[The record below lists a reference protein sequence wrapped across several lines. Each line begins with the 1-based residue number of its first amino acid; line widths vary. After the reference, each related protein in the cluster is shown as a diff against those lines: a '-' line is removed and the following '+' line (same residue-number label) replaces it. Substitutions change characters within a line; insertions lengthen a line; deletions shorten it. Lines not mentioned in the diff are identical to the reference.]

1 MKLHELTP
9 AAGATKPAYR
19 KGRGAGSGNG
29 KTAGRGHKG
38 QWARS
43 GGGVRPGFEGGQM
56 PLARRLPKRGFH
68 NIFGTTYAPVNVSAL
83 EKFEDGAEVTA
94 EILCNAGIVKNALDG
109 IKILGTG
116 TLTKK
121 LTVKA
126 AAFSAS
132 AKEKIEAAGGKA
144 RWFKVFQTLKNA
156 WSMPEL
162 RKKMLYTLFII
173 LIFRFG
179 SCIPVPFIDTT
190 LLSQY
195 FEQASVNGSMLGYL
209 DMFTGGG
216 LSRATIFAMSITP
229 YINASIILQLLTVAI
244 PALERMVKD
253 GGEEGREKIASWTRY
268 LGVLLGLLQGLSYYA
283 LLRNGFGGKT
293 MLSNTGALA
302 AVTIIVTFTA
312 GTALIMWMGE
322 HITQK
327 GIGNGISI
335 ILFAGIVSRGP
346 SLMRTLVNLFQT
358 GTSGIVSGIAMIIV
372 GLAIVVFIVYM
383 SNAERRIPVQ
393 YAKRVV
399 GRKMYGGQST
409 HLPIKVNASGVMPI
423 IFASSILSLPQ
434 TISMFWHP
442 ESGSVG
448 AHILNLFSQ
457 TSVFYIVLYA
467 LLILAFAYF
476 YASIQF
482 NPIEIANN
490 LKKNGGFIPGF
501 RPGKPTSDF
510 ITKALG
516 KVTFVGALF
525 LAVVALLPLIVG
537 AVNSSLSNVAL
548 GGTSVIIVVGVAL
561 DTVKQMEAQ
570 MLMRHHKGFLE

>member
-1 MKLHELTP
+1 
-9 AAGATKPAYR
+9 
-19 KGRGAGSGNG
+19 
-29 KTAGRGHKG
+29 
-38 QWARS
+38 
-43 GGGVRPGFEGGQM
+43 
-56 PLARRLPKRGFH
+56 
-68 NIFGTTYAPVNVSAL
+68 
-83 EKFEDGAEVTA
+83 
-94 EILCNAGIVKNALDG
+94 
-109 IKILGTG
+109 
-116 TLTKK
+116 
-121 LTVKA
+121 
-126 AAFSAS
+126 
-132 AKEKIEAAGGKA
+132 
-144 RWFKVFQTLKNA
+144 
-156 WSMPEL
+156 
-162 RKKMLYTLFII
+162 
-173 LIFRFG
+173 
-179 SCIPVPFIDTT
+179 
-190 LLSQY
+190 
-195 FEQASVNGSMLGYL
+195 MLGYL

-253 GGEEGREKIASWTRY
+253 GGEEGRKKIASWTRY
-268 LGVLLGLLQGLSYYA
+268 LAVILGLLQGFSYYA
-283 LLRNGFGGKT
+283 LLRNQGF
-293 MLSNTGALA
+293 LSNTGALA
-302 AVTIIVTFTA
+302 GAAIILTFTA
-312 GTALIMWMGE
+312 GTALIMWLGE
-322 HITQK
+322 HITQN

-346 SLMRTLVNLFQT
+346 SLLRTLWNLVQT
-358 GTSGIVSGIAMIIV
+358 GGQGILSAALMIII
-372 GLAIVVFIVYM
+372 GLAVVVFIVFM

-434 TISMFWHP
+434 TVSMFWTP
-442 ESGSVG
+442 ETGTVG
-448 AHILNLFSQ
+448 YHIMNLFSQ
-457 TSVFYIVLYA
+457 ANPFYIVVYA

-510 ITKALG
+510 ITKALA
-516 KVTFVGALF
+516 KVTFVGAIF
-525 LAVVALLPLIVG
+525 LAIVAVLPLIVG
-537 AVNSSLSNVAL
+537 AISPTLSNGAL

-561 DTVKQMEAQ
+561 DTVKQLEAQ

>member
-1 MKLHELTP
+1 M
-9 AAGATKPAYR
+9 
-19 KGRGAGSGNG
+19 
-29 KTAGRGHKG
+29 
-38 QWARS
+38 
-43 GGGVRPGFEGGQM
+43 
-56 PLARRLPKRGFH
+56 
-68 NIFGTTYAPVNVSAL
+68 
-83 EKFEDGAEVTA
+83 
-94 EILCNAGIVKNALDG
+94 
-109 IKILGTG
+109 
-116 TLTKK
+116 
-121 LTVKA
+121 
-126 AAFSAS
+126 
-132 AKEKIEAAGGKA
+132 
-144 RWFKVFQTLKNA
+144 FQTLKNA

-162 RKKMLYTLFII
+162 RKKILYTLFIL

-179 SCIPVPFIDTT
+179 SCIPVPFINTT
-190 LLSQY
+190 LLSEY
-195 FEQASVNGSMLGYL
+195 FNQAAVGGSMLGYL

-216 LSRATIFAMSITP
+216 LSNATIFAMSITP

-253 GGEEGREKIASWTRY
+253 GGEEGRKKIASWTRY
-268 LGVLLGLLQGLSYYA
+268 LAVILGLLQGFSYYA
-283 LLRNGFGGKT
+283 LLRNQGF
-293 MLSNTGALA
+293 LSNTGALA
-302 AVTIIVTFTA
+302 RAAIILTFTA
-312 GTALIMWMGE
+312 GTALIMWLGE
-322 HITQK
+322 HITQN

-346 SLMRTLVNLFQT
+346 SLLRTLWNLVQT
-358 GTSGIVSGIAMIIV
+358 GGQGVLSAVLMVVI
-372 GLAIVVFIVYM
+372 GLAVVVFIVFM

-434 TISMFWHP
+434 TISMFWQP
-442 ESGSVG
+442 ETGTVG
-448 AHILNLFSQ
+448 YHILNLFSQ
-457 TSVFYIVLYA
+457 ANPFYIVVYG

-516 KVTFVGALF
+516 KVTFVGAIF
-525 LAVVALLPLIVG
+525 LAIVAILPLIVG
-537 AVNSSLSNVAL
+537 AISPTLSNVAL

-561 DTVKQMEAQ
+561 DTVKQLEAQ

>member
-1 MKLHELTP
+1 M
-9 AAGATKPAYR
+9 
-19 KGRGAGSGNG
+19 
-29 KTAGRGHKG
+29 
-38 QWARS
+38 
-43 GGGVRPGFEGGQM
+43 
-56 PLARRLPKRGFH
+56 
-68 NIFGTTYAPVNVSAL
+68 
-83 EKFEDGAEVTA
+83 
-94 EILCNAGIVKNALDG
+94 
-109 IKILGTG
+109 
-116 TLTKK
+116 
-121 LTVKA
+121 
-126 AAFSAS
+126 
-132 AKEKIEAAGGKA
+132 
-144 RWFKVFQTLKNA
+144 FQTLKNA
-156 WSMPEL
+156 WHMPEL
-162 RKKMLYTLFII
+162 RKKILYTLFIL

-179 SCIPVPFIDTT
+179 SCIPVPFIDTQM
-190 LLSQY
+190 LDAY
-195 FEQASVNGSMLGYL
+195 FQTAAISGSMLDYL
-209 DMFTGGG
+209 NMFTGGG
-216 LSRATIFAMSITP
+216 LSNATIFAMSITP

-253 GGEEGREKIASWTRY
+253 GGEEGRKKIASWTRY
-268 LGVLLGLLQGLSYYA
+268 LAVILGLLQGFSYYA
-283 LLRNGFGGKT
+283 LLRNQGF
-293 MLSNTGALA
+293 LSNTGVLA
-302 AVTIIVTFTA
+302 GAAIILTFTA
-312 GTALIMWMGE
+312 GTALIMWLGE
-322 HITQK
+322 HITQN

-346 SLMRTLVNLFQT
+346 SLLRTLWNLVQT
-358 GTSGIVSGIAMIIV
+358 GGQGVLSAVLMVVI
-372 GLAIVVFIVYM
+372 GLAVVVFIVFM

-434 TISMFWHP
+434 TISMFWQP
-442 ESGSVG
+442 ETGTVG
-448 AHILNLFSQ
+448 YHILNLFSQ
-457 TSVFYIVLYA
+457 ANPFYIVVYG

-516 KVTFVGALF
+516 KVTFVGAIF
-525 LAVVALLPLIVG
+525 LAIVAILPLIVG
-537 AVNSSLSNVAL
+537 AISPTLSNVAL

-561 DTVKQMEAQ
+561 DTVKQLEAQ

>member
-1 MKLHELTP
+1 M
-9 AAGATKPAYR
+9 
-19 KGRGAGSGNG
+19 
-29 KTAGRGHKG
+29 
-38 QWARS
+38 
-43 GGGVRPGFEGGQM
+43 
-56 PLARRLPKRGFH
+56 
-68 NIFGTTYAPVNVSAL
+68 
-83 EKFEDGAEVTA
+83 
-94 EILCNAGIVKNALDG
+94 
-109 IKILGTG
+109 
-116 TLTKK
+116 
-121 LTVKA
+121 
-126 AAFSAS
+126 
-132 AKEKIEAAGGKA
+132 
-144 RWFKVFQTLKNA
+144 FQTLKNA

-253 GGEEGREKIASWTRY
+253 GGEEGRKKIASWTRY
-268 LGVLLGLLQGLSYYA
+268 VGVLLGLLQGLSYYA
-283 LLRNGFGGKT
+283 LLRNQGF
-293 MLSNTGALA
+293 LSDKGVLA
-302 AVTIIVTFTA
+302 AVTIVMTFTA

-346 SLMRTLVNLFQT
+346 SLMRTLGNLFQT
-358 GTSGIVSGIAMIIV
+358 GTSGIVSAILMIII
-372 GLAIVVFIVYM
+372 GIFIVVFIVFM

-423 IFASSILSLPQ
+423 IFASSILALPQ
-434 TISMFWHP
+434 TVSMFWQP
-442 ESGSVG
+442 EAGTVG

-457 TSVFYIVLYA
+457 RSVVYIVLYA

>member
-1 MKLHELTP
+1 M
-9 AAGATKPAYR
+9 
-19 KGRGAGSGNG
+19 
-29 KTAGRGHKG
+29 
-38 QWARS
+38 
-43 GGGVRPGFEGGQM
+43 
-56 PLARRLPKRGFH
+56 
-68 NIFGTTYAPVNVSAL
+68 
-83 EKFEDGAEVTA
+83 
-94 EILCNAGIVKNALDG
+94 
-109 IKILGTG
+109 
-116 TLTKK
+116 
-121 LTVKA
+121 
-126 AAFSAS
+126 
-132 AKEKIEAAGGKA
+132 
-144 RWFKVFQTLKNA
+144 FQTLKNA
-156 WSMPEL
+156 WAMPEL
-162 RKKMLYTLFII
+162 RKKILYTLFII

-179 SCIPVPFIDTT
+179 SCIPVPFIDTQ

-195 FEQASVNGSMLGYL
+195 FEQASTNGSMLGYL
-209 DMFTGGG
+209 DMFSGGG

-253 GGEEGREKIASWTRY
+253 GGEEGRKKIASWTRY
-268 LGVLLGLLQGLSYYA
+268 VGVLLGLLQGLSYYA
-283 LLRNGFGGKT
+283 LLRNQGF
-293 MLSNTGALA
+293 LSDKGVLA
-302 AVTIIVTFTA
+302 AVTIVMTFTA

-346 SLMRTLVNLFQT
+346 SLMRTLGNLFQT
-358 GTSGIVSGIAMIIV
+358 GTSGIVSAILMIII
-372 GLAIVVFIVYM
+372 GIFIVVFIVFM

-423 IFASSILSLPQ
+423 IFASSILALPQ
-434 TISMFWHP
+434 TVSMFWQP
-442 ESGSVG
+442 EAGTVG

-457 TSVFYIVLYA
+457 RSVVYIVLYA

>member
-1 MKLHELTP
+1 M
-9 AAGATKPAYR
+9 
-19 KGRGAGSGNG
+19 
-29 KTAGRGHKG
+29 
-38 QWARS
+38 
-43 GGGVRPGFEGGQM
+43 
-56 PLARRLPKRGFH
+56 
-68 NIFGTTYAPVNVSAL
+68 
-83 EKFEDGAEVTA
+83 
-94 EILCNAGIVKNALDG
+94 
-109 IKILGTG
+109 
-116 TLTKK
+116 
-121 LTVKA
+121 
-126 AAFSAS
+126 
-132 AKEKIEAAGGKA
+132 
-144 RWFKVFQTLKNA
+144 FQALKNA

-162 RKKMLYTLFII
+162 RKKILYTLFIL

-179 SCIPVPFIDTT
+179 SCIPVPFINTT
-190 LLSQY
+190 LLSEY
-195 FEQASVNGSMLGYL
+195 FNQAAVGGSMLGYL

-216 LSRATIFAMSITP
+216 LSNATIFAMSITP

-253 GGEEGREKIASWTRY
+253 GGEEGRKKIASWTRY
-268 LGVLLGLLQGLSYYA
+268 LAVILGLLQGFSYYA
-283 LLRNGFGGKT
+283 LLRNQGF
-293 MLSNTGALA
+293 LSNTGVLA
-302 AVTIIVTFTA
+302 GAAIILTFTA
-312 GTALIMWMGE
+312 GTALIMWLGE
-322 HITQK
+322 HITQN

-346 SLMRTLVNLFQT
+346 SLLRTLWNLVQT
-358 GTSGIVSGIAMIIV
+358 GGQGVLSAVLMVVI
-372 GLAIVVFIVYM
+372 GLAVVVFIVFM

-434 TISMFWHP
+434 TISMFWQP
-442 ESGSVG
+442 ETGTVG
-448 AHILNLFSQ
+448 YHILNLFSQ
-457 TSVFYIVLYA
+457 ANPFYIVVYG

-516 KVTFVGALF
+516 KVTFVGAIF
-525 LAVVALLPLIVG
+525 LAIVAILPLIVG
-537 AVNSSLSNVAL
+537 AISPTLSNVAL

-561 DTVKQMEAQ
+561 DTVKQLEAQ

>member
-1 MKLHELTP
+1 M
-9 AAGATKPAYR
+9 
-19 KGRGAGSGNG
+19 
-29 KTAGRGHKG
+29 
-38 QWARS
+38 
-43 GGGVRPGFEGGQM
+43 
-56 PLARRLPKRGFH
+56 
-68 NIFGTTYAPVNVSAL
+68 
-83 EKFEDGAEVTA
+83 
-94 EILCNAGIVKNALDG
+94 
-109 IKILGTG
+109 
-116 TLTKK
+116 
-121 LTVKA
+121 
-126 AAFSAS
+126 
-132 AKEKIEAAGGKA
+132 
-144 RWFKVFQTLKNA
+144 FQTLKNA
-156 WSMPEL
+156 WHMPEL
-162 RKKMLYTLFII
+162 RKKILYTLFIL

-179 SCIPVPFIDTT
+179 SCIPVPFIDTQ
-190 LLSQY
+190 LLAAY
-195 FEQASVNGSMLGYL
+195 FEQAAVSGSMLGYL

-216 LSRATIFAMSITP
+216 LSQATIFAMSITP

-253 GGEEGREKIASWTRY
+253 GGEEGRKKIASWTRY
-268 LGVLLGLLQGLSYYA
+268 LAVILGLLQGFSYYA
-283 LLRNGFGGKT
+283 LLRSNGF
-293 MLSNTGALA
+293 LSNTGALA
-302 AVTIIVTFTA
+302 AAAIILTFTA
-312 GTALIMWMGE
+312 GTALIMWLGE
-322 HITQK
+322 HITQN

-346 SLMRTLVNLFQT
+346 SLMRTLWNLLQT
-358 GTSGIVSGIAMIIV
+358 GTQGIVAAVLMVII
-372 GLAIVVFIVYM
+372 GLAVVVFIVFM

-434 TISMFWHP
+434 TIAMFWSP
-442 ESGSVG
+442 EAGTVG
-448 AHILNLFSQ
+448 YHIMNLFSQ
-457 TSVFYIVLYA
+457 ANPFYIVVYG

-516 KVTFVGALF
+516 KVTFVGAIF
-525 LAVVALLPLIVG
+525 LGIVAILPLIVG
-537 AVNSSLSNVAL
+537 AISPTLSNVAL

>member
-1 MKLHELTP
+1 
-9 AAGATKPAYR
+9 
-19 KGRGAGSGNG
+19 
-29 KTAGRGHKG
+29 
-38 QWARS
+38 
-43 GGGVRPGFEGGQM
+43 
-56 PLARRLPKRGFH
+56 
-68 NIFGTTYAPVNVSAL
+68 
-83 EKFEDGAEVTA
+83 
-94 EILCNAGIVKNALDG
+94 
-109 IKILGTG
+109 
-116 TLTKK
+116 
-121 LTVKA
+121 
-126 AAFSAS
+126 
-132 AKEKIEAAGGKA
+132 
-144 RWFKVFQTLKNA
+144 
-156 WSMPEL
+156 MPEL
-162 RKKMLYTLFII
+162 RKKILYTLFIL

-179 SCIPVPFIDTT
+179 SCIPVPFINTT
-190 LLSQY
+190 LLAEY
-195 FEQASVNGSMLGYL
+195 FNQAAVGGSMLGYL

-253 GGEEGREKIASWTRY
+253 GGEEGRKKIASWTRY
-268 LGVLLGLLQGLSYYA
+268 LAVILGLLQGFSYYA
-283 LLRNGFGGKT
+283 LLRNQGF
-293 MLSNTGALA
+293 LSNTGALA
-302 AVTIIVTFTA
+302 GAAIILTFTA
-312 GTALIMWMGE
+312 GTALIMWLGE
-322 HITQK
+322 HITQN

-346 SLMRTLVNLFQT
+346 SLLRTLWNLVQT
-358 GTSGIVSGIAMIIV
+358 GGQGILSAALMVII
-372 GLAIVVFIVYM
+372 GLAVVVFIVFM

-434 TISMFWHP
+434 TVSMFWTP
-442 ESGSVG
+442 ETGTVG
-448 AHILNLFSQ
+448 YHIMNLFSQ
-457 TSVFYIVLYA
+457 ANPFYIVVYA

-510 ITKALG
+510 ITKALA
-516 KVTFVGALF
+516 KVTFVGAIF
-525 LAVVALLPLIVG
+525 LAIVAVLPLIVG
-537 AVNSSLSNVAL
+537 AISPTLSNVAL

-561 DTVKQMEAQ
+561 DTVKQLEAQ